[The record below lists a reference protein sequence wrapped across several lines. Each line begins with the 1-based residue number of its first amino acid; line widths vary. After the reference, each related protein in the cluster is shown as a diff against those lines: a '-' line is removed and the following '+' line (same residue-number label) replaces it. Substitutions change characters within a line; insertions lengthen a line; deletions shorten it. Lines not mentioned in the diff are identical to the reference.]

1 MKKLILK
8 YLTNSI
14 DDIELNKL
22 QDWLKKPKNHK
33 IFKDFIIDDFNL
45 NKLYNKVDVDTAFNN
60 VLENIESQP
69 KVIPLF
75 KRKIFKYAAAS
86 LIAILISIPFVLNNL
101 KTDRNT
107 PIIVNNNIKTGT
119 DKAILTLD
127 DGTSV
132 ALEKGKQ
139 YANKN
144 IASNGEK
151 IIYKT
156 PPKANKKVKVS
167 KASREIAYNYL
178 TIPRGGQYYIILE
191 DGTQVWLNSESKLK
205 YPVTFIKGKTRKV
218 ELVYGEA
225 YFDVS
230 PSENNQGS
238 KFKVI
243 TNNQEIDVLGTEFNI
258 KAYKD
263 EDNIY
268 TTLIEGK
275 IVLQAN
281 KHHKSLLVNQQAV
294 VNTKNNN
301 MTISTVEPKYE
312 IAWKNGLFSFKNKP
326 LKDIMKVLSRWY
338 DVNVIFEDEAA
349 KNLTFNGQL
358 SKHQNME
365 NILILIKN
373 TKLIQAYDI
382 NNNTITIKK

>member
-1 MKKLILK
+1 M
-8 YLTNSI
+8 
-14 DDIELNKL
+14 
-22 QDWLKKPKNHK
+22 
-33 IFKDFIIDDFNL
+33 
-45 NKLYNKVDVDTAFNN
+45 
-60 VLENIESQP
+60 
-69 KVIPLF
+69 
-75 KRKIFKYAAAS
+75 
-86 LIAILISIPFVLNNL
+86 
-101 KTDRNT
+101 
-107 PIIVNNNIKTGT
+107 IVNNNIKTGT

>member
-22 QDWLKKPKNHK
+22 QDWLKEPKNQK

-45 NKLYNKVDVDTAFNN
+45 NRMHNKVDVDTAFNN
-60 VLENIESQP
+60 VLENIASKP
-69 KVIPLF
+69 KVIPLY
-75 KRKIFKYAAAS
+75 KRKIFRYAAAS
-86 LIAILISIPFVLNNL
+86 LIAILISIPFFFNKA
-101 KTDRNT
+101 KTDNNN

-119 DKAILTLD
+119 DKAILTLE

-132 ALEKGKQ
+132 ALEKGKN
-139 YANKN
+139 YTIKN
-144 IASNGEK
+144 IASNGEE

-156 PPKANKKVKVS
+156 TPNANKKVKVN

-178 TIPRGGQYYIILE
+178 TIPRGGQYHIKLE

-243 TNNQEIDVLGTEFNI
+243 TNNQEIEVLGTEFNI

-268 TTLIEGK
+268 STLVEGNILIK
-275 IVLQAN
+275 SNLYENILSPNQQTIIN
-281 KHHKSLLVNQQAV
+281 KNDNTVNLVNV
-294 VNTKNNN
+294 TDLYSITSWRKGV
-301 MTISTVEPKYE
+301 
-312 IAWKNGLFSFKNKP
+312 FSFKDMPLNK
-326 LKDIMKVLSRWY
+326 IMKVLSRWY
-338 DVNVIFEDEAA
+338 DSEVIFVNKD
-349 KNLTFNGQL
+349 T
-358 SKHQNME
+358 E
-365 NILILIKN
+365 NILFTGILDKNQSIEEILFSIYNTNNIK
-373 TKLIQAYDI
+373 YEI
-382 NNNTITIKK
+382 NDKTIIFR